1 MTDHEIIYMIDNLNK
16 SYVAKLGFEHPTFG
30 TTFRR
35 TTDCAM
41 EPHNYMYIT
50 RQIFTV

>member
-30 TTFRR
+30 SRGHPRERFGRKSLPKLA
-35 TTDCAM
+35 D
-41 EPHNYMYIT
+41 
-50 RQIFTV
+50 VSLS